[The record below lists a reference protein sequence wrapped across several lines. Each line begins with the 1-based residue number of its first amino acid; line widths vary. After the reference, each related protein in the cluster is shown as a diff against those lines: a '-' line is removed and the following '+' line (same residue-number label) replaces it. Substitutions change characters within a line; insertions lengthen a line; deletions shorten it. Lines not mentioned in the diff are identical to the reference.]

1 MHLSEDQ
8 QKQILQS
15 IKEAE
20 LKTSGEVRVHI
31 ESHCEGHPI
40 ERSKVLFFQ
49 LGMQKTDLQNGVLV
63 YLAVKDRKFSI
74 IGDKGIDANVPLE
87 FWETIR
93 DEMRPFLAKEEFGAG
108 LALGAVDR
116 VAWRCALALGTAAS
130 RAPIADRGPRSW
142 W

>member
-1 MHLSEDQ
+1 MHISQEQ
-8 QKQILQS
+8 QAEIIQA

-20 LKTSGEVRVHI
+20 LGTSGEIRVHI

-49 LGMQKTDLQNGVLV
+49 LGMHQTDLQNGVLV

-93 DEMRPFLAKEEFGAG
+93 DEMRPLLAKEAYGSG
-108 LALGAVDR
+108 LALGVR
-116 VAWRCALALGTAAS
+116 RIGEALAIYFPYQREDLNELSDELSYGE
-130 RAPIADRGPRSW
+130 
-142 W
+142 

>member
-1 MHLSEDQ
+1 MQLSAVH
-8 QKQILQS
+8 
-15 IKEAE
+15 EAE
-20 LKTSGEVRVHI
+20 IIQAIQEAEKKTSGEIRVHV

-74 IGDKGIDANVPLE
+74 IGDKGIDANVPAE

-93 DEMRPFLAKEEFGAG
+93 DEMRPLLAKNEFGAG
-108 LALGAVDR
+108 LALGVR
-116 VAWRCALALGTAAS
+116 RIGEALANFFPYQREDVNELSDELSYGE
-130 RAPIADRGPRSW
+130 
-142 W
+142 

>member
-1 MHLSEDQ
+1 MHLSAAH
-8 QKQILQS
+8 
-15 IKEAE
+15 EAE
-20 LKTSGEVRVHI
+20 IIQAIQKAEKKTSGEIRVHV

-74 IGDKGIDANVPLE
+74 IGDKGIDANVPIE

-93 DEMRPFLAKEEFGAG
+93 DEMRPILTKNEFG
-108 LALGAVDR
+108 LANI
-116 VAWRCALALGTAAS
+116 ALT
-130 RAPIADRGPRSW
+130 
-142 W
+142 

>member
-1 MHLSEDQ
+1 MQLSAVH
-8 QKQILQS
+8 
-15 IKEAE
+15 EAE
-20 LKTSGEVRVHI
+20 IIQAIQEAEKKTSGEIRVHV

-74 IGDKGIDANVPLE
+74 IGDKGIDANVPAE

-93 DEMRPFLAKEEFGAG
+93 DEMRPLLAKNEYGAG
-108 LALGAVDR
+108 LALGVR
-116 VAWRCALALGTAAS
+116 RIGEALANFFPYQQEDVNELSDELSYGE
-130 RAPIADRGPRSW
+130 
-142 W
+142 